1 VYPETLIVPFA
12 GDTGEQIEQVAHQ
25 QAADLIVMGAYGRM
39 RLIELIFGGATRAIL
54 RRATLPVLMAH

>member
-1 VYPETLIVPFA
+1 
-12 GDTGEQIEQVAHQ
+12 
-25 QAADLIVMGAYGRM
+25 MGAYGRM